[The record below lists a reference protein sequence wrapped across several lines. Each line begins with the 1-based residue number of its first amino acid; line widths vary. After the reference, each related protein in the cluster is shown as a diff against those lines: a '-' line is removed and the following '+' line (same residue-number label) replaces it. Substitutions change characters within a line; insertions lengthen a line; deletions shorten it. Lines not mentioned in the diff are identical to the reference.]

1 MVTLASQV
9 EIPKDVLFRDLG
21 SEAIVLNV
29 RTGVYYGLNDTGT
42 RMWNVLSQHAGVEQA
57 YRMLLAEYDVA
68 NDRLR
73 HDLLELIGQLA
84 ERGLVDVHEH
94 LLTDPAEG

>member
-42 RMWNVLSQHAGVEQA
+42 RMWNVLSRHAGVEQA
-57 YRMLLAEYDVA
+57 YGALLAEYDVA
-68 NDRLR
+68 DDRLR
-73 HDLLELIGQLA
+73 DDLLGLIGQLA
-84 ERGLVDVHEH
+84 ERGLVDVH
-94 LLTDPAEG
+94 DA